1 MVARRHQQTLPN
13 GQPPVTIQP
22 PQPQTTSAVP
32 AGGQPTSTASS
43 PGAASSTTPQGTASA
58 NAIPGKENPNPA
70 RSPAANTAAT
80 TGSTGN
86 STTLAATQTAVTPPT
101 PEPNRYVGAG
111 RDYPF
116 TGTSTTYYSQST
128 AIDLAQT
135 NLRNQAAAF
144 CESSYKAEIRWG
156 DPSCEAS
163 SSSVNQYLCTVDAM
177 VNCYVNRCDQAFC
190 GTRN

>member
-1 MVARRHQQTLPN
+1 MQHTARTLWWLEDINRHCQ
-13 GQPPVTIQP
+13 
-22 PQPQTTSAVP
+22 
-32 AGGQPTSTASS
+32 TASRLSLSS
-43 PGAASSTTPQGTASA
+43 PRSHKP
-58 NAIPGKENPNPA
+58 PA
-70 RSPAANTAAT
+70 QSP
-80 TGSTGN
+80 
-86 STTLAATQTAVTPPT
+86 LAATQTAVTPPT

-135 NLRNQAAAF
+135 NLHNQAAAF
-144 CESSYKAEIRWG
+144 WESSYKAEIRWR

-163 SSSVNQYLCTVDAM
+163 SSSANQYLCTVDAM

>member
-32 AGGQPTSTASS
+32 AGNQPTSTAGS
-43 PGAASSTTPQGTASA
+43 PGAANSTTPQGTASA
-58 NAIPGKENPNPA
+58 NAIPGKEKTSPA
-70 RSPAANTAAT
+70 RSPAANTATT

-86 STTLAATQTAVTPPT
+86 STTLAATQTTVTPPT

-111 RDYPF
+111 RDSPF

-163 SSSVNQYLCTVDAM
+163 SSSANQYLCTVDAM